1 MDEKKIAIIL
11 CVNNDTYFE
20 ECLYYLNKLTIPE
33 GYQVDLYDVRDAAS
47 IYEGYNEGMNASD
60 AKYKLYIHQDVFIL
74 DPDALI
80 NSINFFKEHPKC
92 GLLGVVGGSTKPSDR
107 FFYLSWDRGNVIFTT
122 GEEYKHSDHSKA
134 AEEVYAVDGM
144 FMMTQYD
151 LPWRSDILDGWD
163 MYDFSQSI
171 EFHRAGY
178 EVWVPDQKM
187 PWTLHDCG
195 RLSVA
200 GYDDRLIKFLNA
212 YSDEFD
218 VPAILATREIYPKEN
233 LEKYNMMME
242 LKKQLRALLAAGYTD
257 EIKEALSNAFG
268 KSFYD
273 NELLY
278 ISQIASSK
286 VMEPII
292 KEASSY
298 EEIFDTYIRLLF
310 DKIRN
315 TDFYELIRKKGTS

>member
-1 MDEKKIAIIL
+1 
-11 CVNNDTYFE
+11 F
-20 ECLYYLNKLTIPE
+20 
-33 GYQVDLYDVRDAAS
+33 QVDLYDVRDAES
-47 IYEGYNEGMNASD
+47 IYAGYNEAMEASD

-74 DPDALI
+74 DPDTLI
-80 NSINFFKEHPKC
+80 KSLNFFKEHPKC
-92 GLLGVVGGSTKPSDR
+92 GLLGVVGGSQKPSDR
-107 FFYLSWDRGNVIFTT
+107 FFYLSWDTGNVIFTT
-122 GEEYKHSDHSKA
+122 GEEYKHSDHSRA
-134 AEEVYAVDGM
+134 AEEVYAIDGM

-178 EVWVPDQKM
+178 EVWVPDQEM

-195 RLSVA
+195 RLSIA
-200 GYDDRLIKFLNA
+200 GYDDRLVKFLTA

-242 LKKQLRALLAAGYTD
+242 LKKQLKTLLAAGYTD
-257 EIKEALSNAFG
+257 EIKEALSNAFD
-268 KSFYD
+268 KTFYD

-292 KEASSY
+292 KESSSY
-298 EEIFDTYIRLLF
+298 EQIFDTYMRLQF